1 MRSSP
6 PRNRDKRGGVN
17 VEAPVLP
24 CGGCGASLAVDPT
37 MLEARCGGCRTV
49 THVPDALRQQAR
61 AYRRSLGAE
70 RGRVEQARRS
80 SKDAFAK
87 LGKYFGPPF
96 ALILA
101 AHVIATMVVGR
112 EDRET
117 EEYGFYGAMVLLGVA
132 FFTWIA
138 FAIRAE
144 IRGDEPSPA
153 ASAAAAAVPMFE
165 GSAPG
170 TCSTCGGQVTF
181 VVEQASARCPYCG
194 ATVFP
199 TPAAQQA
206 LLALVA
212 ERADLEVGRASRVRA
227 RNLAAGFDGG
237 VLEGATTSLRWVS
250 WLIMPVL
257 FVGVGIALALRNG
270 LPDAVDDQTLAGLI
284 LAGAGVF
291 LVVAILG
298 ITWLVRRLSRV
309 HAIRRTLRAV
319 GAAAGANVVA
329 GVRPL
334 FDWLDAHWAAS
345 VPDEVLS
352 VVSSDSG
359 DKIKRLSV
367 AVIFAGRPALL
378 VVAHAP
384 HFRRT
389 DLFFAL
395 HRRRDPQQGHAT
407 RAAAEVR
414 AAGYAVMVSSGGAHF
429 IVLDSDPRAFAP
441 QAVSWL
447 LERAAQVAQA

>member
-1 MRSSP
+1 
-6 PRNRDKRGGVN
+6 VN
-17 VEAPVLP
+17 AEAPVLP
-24 CGGCGASLAVDPT
+24 CSGCGASLAVDPAL
-37 MLEARCGGCRTV
+37 LEARCSGCRAV
-49 THVPDALRQQAR
+49 TRIPDALRERAR

-80 SKDAFAK
+80 TKDSFAK

-96 ALILA
+96 ALILV
-101 AHVIATMVVGR
+101 AHVVATLVVGR
-112 EDRET
+112 EYRDY
-117 EEYGFYGAMVLLGVA
+117 EEYGFYGAMGLLGAA
-132 FFTWIA
+132 FFMWIA

-144 IRGDEPSPA
+144 IRGDEAPA
-153 ASAAAAAVPMFE
+153 GAQSAAPVPMFE

-206 LLALVA
+206 LFALVA
-212 ERADLEVGRASRVRA
+212 ERADLEVGRASRARA
-227 RNLAAGFDGG
+227 RDLASTFEGG
-237 VLEGATTSLRWVS
+237 ALEGAMTSVRWVS
-250 WLIMPVL
+250 WLIVPVL
-257 FVGVGIALALRNG
+257 FVGIGTALALHDG
-270 LPDAVDDQTLAGLI
+270 LPDPMALDDQTIAGLI

-291 LVVAILG
+291 LTAAILG

-309 HAIRRTLRAV
+309 NAIRRTLRAV
-319 GAAAGANVVA
+319 GAPAGTHVVA

-334 FDWLDAHWAAS
+334 LDWLDAHWAAS
-345 VPDEVLS
+345 VPDEVMT
-352 VVSSDSG
+352 VVRSDSG
-359 DKIKRLSV
+359 DKIRRFSV
-367 AVIFAGRPALL
+367 ATVFAGRPAIL

-384 HFRRT
+384 QFRRT
-389 DLFFAL
+389 DLFLAL
-395 HRRRDPQQGHAT
+395 HRRRDPQAGHST

-414 AAGYAVMVSSGGAHF
+414 AAGYAVLVSNGGAHF

-441 QAVSWL
+441 ETVTWL
-447 LERAAQVAQA
+447 LQRAAQVAEA